1 MIMKTKNIFKFAIV
15 CVLSIFVLACASK
28 KEETVKTNGDELTFG
43 EFDDLSTEEGAAID
57 DMPDDQ
63 IVTDEFENLETDMP
77 DLPGDEQAEGIDE
90 IDEMDEIIVETPDV
104 APAKPVTYQKPIAYQ
119 KSVKPYSH
127 AKGYPDYPSHGTSAD
142 GIYIVK
148 RGDSLWAISK
158 RNGISVRAL
167 AAANGMSIKV
177 PIKIGQK
184 LIIPGKGK
192 SVASPVKSPAKT
204 PVAASGKT
212 YTVQSGDS
220 FYKIGKKVGVN
231 YLKLMKYN
239 NATEKTILQPGQVI
253 KLP

>member
-1 MIMKTKNIFKFAIV
+1 MKTKNIFRFAVV
-15 CVLSIFVLACASK
+15 CTLSIFVLACASK
-28 KEETVKTNGDELTFG
+28 KEETVKTNDDELTFG
-43 EFDDLSTEEGAAID
+43 EFDDLSTDEGVTID
-57 DMPDDQ
+57 EMADDQ
-63 IVTDEFENLETDMP
+63 IVTDELENIETDMP
-77 DLPGDEQAEGIDE
+77 ELPGDEQAEGIDE
-90 IDEMDEIIVETPDV
+90 MDELDEVIVETPKV
-104 APAKPVTYQKPIAYQ
+104 IPAKPVTYQKPIAYQ

-127 AKGYPDYPSHGTSAD
+127 AKGYPDYPTYGTSA
-142 GIYIVK
+142 GGTYIVK

-158 RNGISVRAL
+158 RNGISVREL

-184 LIIPGKGK
+184 LVIPGKGK
-192 SVASPVKSPAKT
+192 SVAPSVKSPAKT
-204 PVAASGKT
+204 SVAASGKT